1 MEIGASQTQQ
11 VARPKRGILSRRYPT
26 LPALLYYAV
35 VVLRTVMGGVKLEF
49 GAYPALPK
57 LREQSEWWLI
67 WRLELSKPRE
77 SNTKSLSFLFR
88 VGHGLKNA

>member
-11 VARPKRGILSRRYPT
+11 VARPKRDILSRRYPT

-88 VGHGLKNA
+88 VGHGSKNA